1 MNAIL
6 KKKEK
11 ELKALCQKYRVERLY
26 AFGSVTGD
34 QFDPDKSDLDFIVAF
49 QPGLDPITMG
59 GYLWDMQEEL
69 EAMFNRKVDLLY
81 ERPFR
86 NPYFA
91 KAVEESKKLLYAAA

>member
-34 QFDPDKSDLDFIVAF
+34 LFDPDSSDLDFIVAF
-49 QPGLDPITMG
+49 EPGLDPIEMG
-59 GYLWDMQEEL
+59 GNLWNMGEDL
-69 EAMFNRKVDLLY
+69 EAMFGHQVDLLR

-91 KAVEESKKLLYAAA
+91 KAVEESKRLLYAAA

>member
-11 ELKALCQKYRVERLY
+11 ELKALCQKYQVERLY

-34 QFDPDKSDLDFIVAF
+34 HFDPDCSDLDFIVAF
-49 QPGLDPITMG
+49 RQGLDPITMG
-59 GYLWDMQEEL
+59 GYLWDMKQDL
-69 EAMFNRKVDLLY
+69 VAIFDRKVDLLR

-91 KAVEESKKLLYAAA
+91 KAVEESKRLLYAA

>member
-11 ELKALCQKYRVERLY
+11 ELKALCQKYQVERLY
-26 AFGSVTGD
+26 AFGSVTSD
-34 QFDPDKSDLDFIVAF
+34 QFDPDRSDLDFIVAF
-49 QPGLDPITMG
+49 QQGLDPITMG
-59 GYLWDMQEEL
+59 GYLWDMQLDL
-69 EAMFNRKVDLLY
+69 EAMFNRKIDLLR

-91 KAVEESKKLLYAAA
+91 KAVEESKRLLYGAA

>member
-11 ELKALCQKYRVERLY
+11 ELNALCQKYKVERFY
-26 AFGSVTGD
+26 AFGSVTGEG
-34 QFDPDKSDLDFIVAF
+34 FDPDRSDLDFIVAF

-59 GYLWDMQEEL
+59 GFLWDMQQDL
-69 EAMFNRKVDLLY
+69 EALFTRNIDLLR

-91 KAVEESKKLLYAAA
+91 KAVEESKRLLYAAA

>member
-11 ELKALCQKYRVERLY
+11 ELKALCLKYQVERFY

-34 QFDPDKSDLDFIVAF
+34 QFDADRSDLDFILAF

-59 GYLWDMQEEL
+59 GYLWDMQQDL
-69 EAMFNRKVDLLY
+69 EALFGRKVDLLR

-91 KAVEESKKLLYAAA
+91 KAVEESKRLLYAAA